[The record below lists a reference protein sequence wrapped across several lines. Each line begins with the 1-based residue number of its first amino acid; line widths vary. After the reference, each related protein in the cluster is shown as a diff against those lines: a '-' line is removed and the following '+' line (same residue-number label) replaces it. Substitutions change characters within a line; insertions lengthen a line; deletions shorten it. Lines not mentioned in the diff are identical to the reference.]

1 LRAFDQSLQKLGL
14 DYVDLYLLHWSLPM
28 DFEKTVAA
36 YKALEKL
43 HHDKRIRAIGVSNF
57 NPQHLTSLMERS
69 EVVPAVNQIELH
81 PYMTQESVQ
90 KANDGYA
97 IKTECWSPIG
107 GVFISL
113 PKDPA
118 HVVRVLED
126 PMIVQL
132 GQKYRKTPAQI
143 VLRWHNQHGRIVI
156 PKSQHYERLLK
167 NIEIFQFELSPE
179 DLAAIDGLNRD
190 LRAGPAPEAFS
201 VAAYKAGVEKRKAAL
216 E

>member
-1 LRAFDQSLQKLGL
+1 
-14 DYVDLYLLHWSLPM
+14 M

-43 HHDKRIRAIGVSNF
+43 YRAKRIRAIGVSNF
-57 NPQHLTSLMERS
+57 NPNHLKSLMERS
-69 EVVPAVNQIELH
+69 EVVPVLNQIELH
-81 PYMTQESVQ
+81 PYMSQEAVQ
-90 KANDGYA
+90 KANDGYG

-118 HVVRVLED
+118 QVVRVLED
-126 PMIVQL
+126 PTIIKL
-132 GQKYRKTPAQI
+132 GQKYKKAPAQI

-167 NIEIFQFELSPE
+167 NIEVFQFELTAE
-179 DLAAIDGLNRD
+179 DMAAIDGLNRD
-190 LRAGPAPEAFS
+190 LRGGPDPEVFN
-201 VAAYKAGVEKRKAAL
+201 VAVYKAGVERRKAAL
-216 E
+216 Q